1 MISGILI
8 HKASVFTF
16 SLHGPEKLQ
25 GIRDNVAFKI
35 NDVHRVDFIPQSDFV
50 LHKSLGWHRQPG
62 QSLLCDS
69 TGAKCSSVAEG
80 NCFLMW
86 QKHTRARAG
95 RDKENAV

>member
-25 GIRDNVAFKI
+25 GIRDKVVFTR

-50 LHKSLGWHRQPG
+50 LHKSWDGTWLPGRQQG

-69 TGAKCSSVAEG
+69 KGTNSSSVAEG
-80 NCFLMW
+80 
-86 QKHTRARAG
+86 QKHIRAKAG
-95 RDKENAV
+95 RDR

>member
-25 GIRDNVAFKI
+25 GIRAKVAFMI
-35 NDVHRVDFIPQSDFV
+35 NYVHRVDFIPQSDS
-50 LHKSLGWHRQPG
+50 LLQKSLGWHMGRACFVTAWG
-62 QSLLCDS
+62 Q
-69 TGAKCSSVAEG
+69 TAPQWQ

-86 QKHTRARAG
+86 HKHIRAKAG
-95 RDKENAV
+95 RDK